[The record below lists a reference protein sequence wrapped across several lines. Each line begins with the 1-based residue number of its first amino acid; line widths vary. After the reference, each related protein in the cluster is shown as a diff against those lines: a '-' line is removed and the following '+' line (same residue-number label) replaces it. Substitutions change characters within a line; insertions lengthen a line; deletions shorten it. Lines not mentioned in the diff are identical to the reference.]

1 MGFLKDFSEKAS
13 KWLKGKENVKD
24 GIKSATIKLR
34 IYNKRLLRQVKKLEQ
49 TASRERK
56 KAVKFRK
63 EGDNQGAKTHARRF
77 LQLKS
82 QVRSVEKFRSNLEG
96 LQFKLEQAS
105 AVKDVAGIF
114 KSISTSVSN
123 VKNQLNIPQIQDV
136 LTDLTV
142 DMEEIGMT
150 QEVASESMEDVNME
164 MSVDDSKVDNFLQ
177 ELDTEIEVEA
187 GGNLPSPMIEDERV
201 KDLEEEL
208 KKLKSD
214 EI

>member
-1 MGFLKDFSEKAS
+1 MGFLKDFSDKAS
-13 KWLKGKENVKD
+13 KWLKGEGNKKD
-24 GIKSATIKLR
+24 GVKSASIKLR

-56 KAVKFRK
+56 KTAQFRQ
-63 EGDNQGAKTHARRF
+63 EGDNRGAKNHARRF
-77 LQLKS
+77 LQIKS
-82 QVRSVEKFRSNLEG
+82 QIRSVEKFRSNLEG

-105 AVKDVAGIF
+105 AMKDVAGIF
-114 KSISTSVSN
+114 SSISQSVSS

-150 QEVASESMEDVNME
+150 QEVATESMEDVNMD
-164 MSVDDSKVDNFLQ
+164 MGVNDSQVDSFLQ
-177 ELDTEIEVEA
+177 ELDSEIEVEA
-187 GGNLPSPMIEDERV
+187 TGNLPSPMIEDERV